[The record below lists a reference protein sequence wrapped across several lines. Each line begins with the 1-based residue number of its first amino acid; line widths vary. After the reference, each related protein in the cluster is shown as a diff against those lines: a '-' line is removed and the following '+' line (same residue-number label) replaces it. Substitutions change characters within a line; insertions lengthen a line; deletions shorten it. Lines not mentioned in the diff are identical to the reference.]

1 MRARVAAQG
10 AARRSMAAEP
20 GREGPGTTDS
30 NFQHAIPNASP
41 HGALNQLGS
50 AHQVNPQGIVPTTG
64 EGRAQPATPACLG
77 TRPSSASI
85 GPRTHFGQ
93 PAVNQLGIGSQLNQL
108 GIEGLQPAPAA
119 GASQS
124 MGRDEPIGGG
134 ELRRRLFHARG
145 PGKTSM
151 SAEDAEALRAI
162 QEDIFFHMNPG
173 GGAPAEEAPGDEGG
187 RPGRSGQR
195 RHPAGEDPL
204 EEPLAE
210 SNISGSGGRV
220 YQSSLDGY
228 SPFEHNDGGAAR

>member
-1 MRARVAAQG
+1 MRARGAAQG

-20 GREGPGTTDS
+20 GREGPGNTDS

-108 GIEGLQPAPAA
+108 GIQVVL
-119 GASQS
+119 
-124 MGRDEPIGGG
+124 
-134 ELRRRLFHARG
+134 
-145 PGKTSM
+145 
-151 SAEDAEALRAI
+151 
-162 QEDIFFHMNPG
+162 
-173 GGAPAEEAPGDEGG
+173 
-187 RPGRSGQR
+187 
-195 RHPAGEDPL
+195 
-204 EEPLAE
+204 
-210 SNISGSGGRV
+210 
-220 YQSSLDGY
+220 
-228 SPFEHNDGGAAR
+228 